1 MSMMGMGP
9 RRSGL
14 GGFMQDAG
22 ERIDNILISQARER
36 EAAIR
41 ADAIAEIKQGYMNAA
56 DQPGTQDALR
66 AAGINPTKYR
76 QRDPGKY
83 EADYQAAAEMQRG
96 VVGEK
101 GGPGWA
107 SLEAVNNAMA
117 TNPYARYGV
126 IGSAAVGGGAAMTAG
141 AQKLAQVMGLLEEA
155 QNVEEAR
162 DMPLHS

>member
-1 MSMMGMGP
+1 MGMGP
-9 RRSGL
+9 RRAGV

-22 ERIDNILISQARER
+22 ERIDNIFISQAKER
-36 EAAIR
+36 EDAIR
-41 ADAIAEIKQGYMNAA
+41 AEAIAEIKQGYMNAA
-56 DQPGTQDALR
+56 DQPGTMDALR

-76 QRDPGKY
+76 QRDPAKY

-96 VVGEK
+96 VVGEQ

-126 IGSAAVGGGAAMTAG
+126 IGGAALGGGTAMTAG

-155 QNVEEAR
+155 QQTEVAR
-162 DMPLHS
+162 DNELHS